1 MLAEQNTDTRLR
13 VEVRKGERV
22 IVDPAVTNARIFMYF
37 YFCINIGS
45 LAGQISMVFAEKY
58 VSWAQTGFWL
68 RILLTVLG
76 RVLPR
81 VPAADHPLP
90 HLPLR
95 PLVAEEVGT
104 YRVIYRGDAG
114 GQVANISPSFSTSCL
129 PRLAPF
135 SRLALSCC
143 GARRR
148 GRACSRSPTGK
159 PSNRPTFSPPSVRR
173 G

>member
-58 VSWAQTGFWL
+58 VSPPRRLFFFFLAGEH
-68 RILLTVLG
+68 LLTVLG
-76 RVLPR
+76 RILPR

-104 YRVIYRGDAG
+104 YRIIVPRDAG
-114 GQVANISPSFSTSCL
+114 GSNTNIS
-129 PRLAPF
+129 
-135 SRLALSCC
+135 ALLVP
-143 GARRR
+143 AV
-148 GRACSRSPTGK
+148 SPDWL
-159 PSNRPTFSPPSVRR
+159 RP
-173 G
+173 